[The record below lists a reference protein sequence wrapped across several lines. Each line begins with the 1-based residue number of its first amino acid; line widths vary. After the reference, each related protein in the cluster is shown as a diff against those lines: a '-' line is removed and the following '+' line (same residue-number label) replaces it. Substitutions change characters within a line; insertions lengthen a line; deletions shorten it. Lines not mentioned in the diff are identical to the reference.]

1 MEKFR
6 ILYLIS
12 GIIFL
17 IISIA
22 GGAWWE
28 LIGGE
33 VSKPFLYIGFS
44 PFDFK
49 FEILGLEFLK
59 PPPLIIGLFLCE
71 RLLAIIGSITII
83 AGSLLYKKTWSQRL
97 FNLRPF
103 IMPVLFIVLILI
115 GITVIISSAQQY
127 IPIVAEVLPNLND
140 ALMPYSSQYL
150 TINLYPILYIDASLK
165 IKTLSQ
171 FTFKFWMALFS
182 GLLCLV
188 ASTIRRKEAKK

>member
-33 VSKPFLYIGFS
+33 ISKPFLYIGFS
-44 PFDFK
+44 PFEFK

-59 PPPLIIGLFLCE
+59 PPPFIMGLFLCE

-83 AGSLLYKKTWSQRL
+83 AGSFLYKKIWSRRF

-115 GITVIISSAQQY
+115 GIIVIISSAQQY
-127 IPIVAEVLPNLND
+127 IPIVSEVLPNLND

-150 TINLYPILYIDASLK
+150 TINLYPILHIDASLK

-171 FTFKFWMALFS
+171 FTFRFWMALFS

-188 ASTIRRKEAKK
+188 ASIISRKEAKK

>member
-33 VSKPFLYIGFS
+33 ISKPFLYIGFS

-49 FEILGLEFLK
+49 FEILGLELLK
-59 PPPLIIGLFLCE
+59 PPPFVMGLFLCE

-83 AGSLLYKKTWSQRL
+83 AGSFLYKKIWSRRF

-115 GITVIISSAQQY
+115 GIIVIISSAQQY
-127 IPIVAEVLPNLND
+127 IPIVSEVLPNLND
-140 ALMPYSSQYL
+140 ALMPYSSQYQ
-150 TINLYPILYIDASLK
+150 TINLYPILHIDASLK

-171 FTFKFWMALFS
+171 FTFRFWMALFS

-188 ASTIRRKEAKK
+188 ASIISRKEAKK

>member
-12 GIIFL
+12 GVLFL

-33 VSKPFLYIGFS
+33 ISKPFLYIGFS
-44 PFDFK
+44 PFYFK
-49 FEILGLEFLK
+49 FELLGIEPIKISPF
-59 PPPLIIGLFLCE
+59 IIGLLICG

-83 AGSLLYKKTWSQRL
+83 LGSLLHNKPWSRKL

-103 IMPVLFIVLILI
+103 IMPVIFLILILI
-115 GITVIISSAQQY
+115 GIIVIISLVQQY
-127 IPIVAEVLPNLND
+127 IPIISQVLPNLKD

-150 TINLYPILYIDASLK
+150 IINLYQILHIDISIK

-171 FTFKFWMALFS
+171 FTYSFWIALLS
-182 GLLCLV
+182 GLLCLI
-188 ASTIRRKEAKK
+188 ASIIHRKEVKK

>member
-1 MEKFR
+1 MKKFR

-17 IISIA
+17 IISIV

-33 VSKPFLYIGFS
+33 TSKPFLYIGLS

-49 FEILGLEFLK
+49 FELLGLELIK
-59 PPPLIIGLFLCE
+59 PPFFMVGLFLCE

-83 AGSLLYKKTWSQRL
+83 IGSLLYKTWSQKL

-103 IMPVLFIVLILI
+103 TIPVVFIVIILV
-115 GITVIISSAQQY
+115 GIIVIVSSIQQY
-127 IPIVAEVLPNLND
+127 IPIVSQVTPNLKD
-140 ALMPYSSQYL
+140 ALMPYSNQYL
-150 TINLYPILYIDASLK
+150 TINLYPISHLDASLK
-165 IKTLSQ
+165 IKILSQ
-171 FTFKFWMALFS
+171 FTFRFWMALLS
-182 GLLCLV
+182 GLLCLA
-188 ASTIRRKEAKK
+188 ASILHRKEARK

>member
-33 VSKPFLYIGFS
+33 ISKPFLYIGFS

-49 FEILGLEFLK
+49 FEILGLELLK
-59 PPPLIIGLFLCE
+59 PPPFVMGLFLCE

-83 AGSLLYKKTWSQRL
+83 AGSFLYKKIWSRRF

-115 GITVIISSAQQY
+115 GIIVIISSAQQY
-127 IPIVAEVLPNLND
+127 IPIVSEVLPNLND

-150 TINLYPILYIDASLK
+150 TINLYPILHIDASLK

-171 FTFKFWMALFS
+171 FTFRFWMALFS

-188 ASTIRRKEAKK
+188 ASIISRKEAKK